1 MQKAVKALSIILI
14 CWCSL
19 IIVFYLGII
28 MLAYTEWAPPDWLW
42 TLMNRAS
49 YLLYGGILIVPL
61 LFVATMVLLTILRI
75 RQGPLPERLLRL
87 TMGATAECLIIPLIL
102 FIDTWYLELLSS
114 SNTKWAVA
122 MIFATAHF
130 KYSDSSMWRTL
141 KKRRPAPAG
150 QAPLNPAH

>member
-61 LFVATMVLLTILRI
+61 LFVATMVL
-75 RQGPLPERLLRL
+75 

-102 FIDTWYLELLSS
+102 FIDTWYLELLS
-114 SNTKWAVA
+114 
-122 MIFATAHF
+122 
-130 KYSDSSMWRTL
+130 
-141 KKRRPAPAG
+141 
-150 QAPLNPAH
+150 

>member
-19 IIVFYLGII
+19 IVVFYLGII

-61 LFVATMVLLTILRI
+61 LFVATMVLLTFLRI

-102 FIDTWYLELLSS
+102 FIDTWYLELLS
-114 SNTKWAVA
+114 
-122 MIFATAHF
+122 
-130 KYSDSSMWRTL
+130 
-141 KKRRPAPAG
+141 
-150 QAPLNPAH
+150 